1 MVARQMLLA
10 IKCGCVHVYTVYVC
24 ACIFNFCGCE
34 FSLMFF
40 PIPTKILLSCRHARK
55 IIPVP
60 SRPMFCFFF
69 FRGGSCFFNNNFTHL
84 TNSVQSFNTATLD
97 SSDLPGSSISV
108 IRGSLSIT
116 PTTLLVFEVWRLRH
130 ASSFQ
135 STHVMHRSGG
145 SNQRRWEK
153 MGESKKKD
161 NRRSSVMSDI
171 KKIVLFIL

>member
-1 MVARQMLLA
+1 MLPA
-10 IKCGCVHVYTVYVC
+10 IKCGCVHVYTVYTHTHIMCVC
-24 ACIFNFCGCE
+24 VYISFLWVWIF
-34 FSLMFF
+34 
-40 PIPTKILLSCRHARK
+40 TYVLSYPHKNTPVLSPCQK
-55 IIPVP
+55 NNSCPVP
-60 SRPMFCFFF
+60 FPRSAFF

-153 MGESKKKD
+153 VKKRQQKE
-161 NRRSSVMSDI
+161 
-171 KKIVLFIL
+171 